1 MIEFGK
7 CWRKMVWQL
16 NAFKQRMQ
24 NCKDM
29 TLSQLC
35 LKINSKMGGTNN
47 AIANN
52 SITRLVYLPL
62 WIIHQQRKSLTV
74 KKDIKVPFFLFIDQ
88 CSWILVRYMV
98 KKHLQIDFD
107 SQTIF
112 SNKLPEIIQEI
123 HNFKIFSSKTAI
135 WIARSIIT
143 DMLLA
148 IH

>member
-1 MIEFGK
+1 
-7 CWRKMVWQL
+7 MVWQL

-29 TLSQLC
+29 TLLQLC

-88 CSWILVRYMV
+88 CS
-98 KKHLQIDFD
+98 
-107 SQTIF
+107 
-112 SNKLPEIIQEI
+112 
-123 HNFKIFSSKTAI
+123 
-135 WIARSIIT
+135 
-143 DMLLA
+143 
-148 IH
+148 